1 MKTSL
6 INHLNLSKVVH
17 SRICIQCYKKLGL
30 NVANPVFPIFT
41 VRVSPFQKLF
51 TDDWIWTGDFWSQKQ
66 QLCQLSNNH
75 CPSCKPVLPVDTWL
89 TEFRIDRISD
99 WPNFGLTKFRIDR
112 ISDWPNPRGFTKGVH
127 FVCLNR
133 FVQIDRKPFGQSGS
147 YGFTN
152 WIQMA
157 IFMKATQKLSTLL

>member
-89 TEFRIDRISD
+89 TEFRIDQISD
-99 WPNFGLTKFRIDR
+99 WPNFGLTKSAWFYKRGTFCMFKQVR
-112 ISDWPNPRGFTKGVH
+112 SDWPKAIRSIRVLRFYQLNSDGNIYESNTK
-127 FVCLNR
+127 
-133 FVQIDRKPFGQSGS
+133 IEYP
-147 YGFTN
+147 
-152 WIQMA
+152 I
-157 IFMKATQKLSTLL
+157 II